1 MFYSNEYMISAE
13 VEGDFTLQDLRDALQ
28 CTCDAGAEFQF
39 QILTTRAP
47 SFIVLFWRDAS
58 EDAPYLAK
66 RMSEHD
72 DNALATAAFQQLADE
87 LEESGVAL
95 VAELAQ
101 RLRAGDAKL
110 IDFNSLDGVMMMVT
124 SNDHLG

>member
-1 MFYSNEYMISAE
+1 MISAE

-39 QILTTRAP
+39 QILTTQAP

-58 EDAPYLAK
+58 EDAPYLGK
-66 RMSEHD
+66 RMSEHNE
-72 DNALATAAFQQLADE
+72 NALAIAAFQQLADE
-87 LEESGVAL
+87 LEELGVAL
-95 VAELAQ
+95 VAELVQ
-101 RLRAGDAKL
+101 RLRAGNAKL
-110 IDFNSLDGVMMMVT
+110 IDFNSLDDVKIMAT